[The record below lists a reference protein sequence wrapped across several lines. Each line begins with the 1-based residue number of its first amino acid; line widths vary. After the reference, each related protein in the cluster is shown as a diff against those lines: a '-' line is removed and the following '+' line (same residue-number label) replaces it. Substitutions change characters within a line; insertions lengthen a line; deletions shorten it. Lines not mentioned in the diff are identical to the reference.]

1 MNVLVIGNGAR
12 EHTIAWKLLQSPKL
26 GTLFVAPG
34 NAGTAE
40 IANNVDIDQLD
51 IQGLIDFVKSENI
64 DLTVVGPEI
73 PLEQGLADEFHRNK
87 LKIFGPTKNAAK
99 IETSKAFARL
109 LMEDNLVPAPKFII
123 VDSYEMGKKNLSKFG
138 FPVVIK
144 ADGLAGG
151 KGAIICSNLKEADEA
166 LSRCLLKKEFGDS
179 GNTVVIEEFLE
190 GLEVSVFCFVDGKNF
205 SKPIAACDYKRLL
218 NHEEGPNTGG
228 MGSYSPPYFW
238 DDILSKNIS
247 DKIFQPVIN
256 ALMMS
261 KSPFVGV
268 LYCGLMLTKEG
279 PKVLEFNC
287 RLGDPETQVLLP
299 LLKSDLLDIFMKSVE
314 GKLDKCHIE
323 WRKEKAI
330 GVVLASDGYPGSYK
344 TGYKITEN
352 GKKDSKIFTF
362 HAGTKT
368 SEGNLVTNGGRV
380 MTVVSIDEDGN
391 KARNRIYQAIKQIE
405 FTGKYFRTD
414 IGEINIF

>member
-144 ADGLAGG
+144 ADGFAGG
-151 KGAIICSNLKEADEA
+151 
-166 LSRCLLKKEFGDS
+166 
-179 GNTVVIEEFLE
+179 
-190 GLEVSVFCFVDGKNF
+190 
-205 SKPIAACDYKRLL
+205 
-218 NHEEGPNTGG
+218 
-228 MGSYSPPYFW
+228 
-238 DDILSKNIS
+238 
-247 DKIFQPVIN
+247 
-256 ALMMS
+256 
-261 KSPFVGV
+261 
-268 LYCGLMLTKEG
+268 
-279 PKVLEFNC
+279 
-287 RLGDPETQVLLP
+287 
-299 LLKSDLLDIFMKSVE
+299 
-314 GKLDKCHIE
+314 
-323 WRKEKAI
+323 
-330 GVVLASDGYPGSYK
+330 
-344 TGYKITEN
+344 
-352 GKKDSKIFTF
+352 
-362 HAGTKT
+362 
-368 SEGNLVTNGGRV
+368 
-380 MTVVSIDEDGN
+380 
-391 KARNRIYQAIKQIE
+391 
-405 FTGKYFRTD
+405 
-414 IGEINIF
+414 

>member
-1 MNVLVIGNGAR
+1 
-12 EHTIAWKLLQSPKL
+12 
-26 GTLFVAPG
+26 
-34 NAGTAE
+34 
-40 IANNVDIDQLD
+40 
-51 IQGLIDFVKSENI
+51 
-64 DLTVVGPEI
+64 
-73 PLEQGLADEFHRNK
+73 
-87 LKIFGPTKNAAK
+87 
-99 IETSKAFARL
+99 
-109 LMEDNLVPAPKFII
+109 
-123 VDSYEMGKKNLSKFG
+123 
-138 FPVVIK
+138 
-144 ADGLAGG
+144 
-151 KGAIICSNLKEADEA
+151 
-166 LSRCLLKKEFGDS
+166 
-179 GNTVVIEEFLE
+179 
-190 GLEVSVFCFVDGKNF
+190 
-205 SKPIAACDYKRLL
+205 
-218 NHEEGPNTGG
+218 
-228 MGSYSPPYFW
+228 
-238 DDILSKNIS
+238 
-247 DKIFQPVIN
+247 
-256 ALMMS
+256 
-261 KSPFVGV
+261 
-268 LYCGLMLTKEG
+268 MLTKEG

-314 GKLDKCHIE
+314 GKLNECHIE

-352 GKKDSKIFTF
+352 GKKDSKIFAF